1 MNVVTSQETRRTVQ
15 GRNNKGVFKEA
26 ATRWGGG
33 GANWTASRRC
43 CRGTWEHSG
52 VPDDEC

>member
-1 MNVVTSQETRRTVQ
+1 MNVVTSQETRRTAQ

-33 GANWTASRRC
+33 WGKLGCVSQMLSGDL
-43 CRGTWEHSG
+43 GTFG
-52 VPDDEC
+52 CAG

>member
-1 MNVVTSQETRRTVQ
+1 MNVVTSQETRRTAQ

-33 GANWTASRRC
+33 KLDCVSQMLSGDL
-43 CRGTWEHSG
+43 GTFG
-52 VPDDEC
+52 CAG